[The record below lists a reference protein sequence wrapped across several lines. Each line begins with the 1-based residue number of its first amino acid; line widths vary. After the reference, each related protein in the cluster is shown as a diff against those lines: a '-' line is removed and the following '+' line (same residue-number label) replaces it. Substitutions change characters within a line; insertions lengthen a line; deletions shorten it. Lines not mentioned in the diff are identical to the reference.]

1 MSITN
6 AVPAGAIEI
15 LSDATG
21 APHFK
26 RADLGRFLGLVDV
39 KATYRDTS
47 TVSRKLLSN
56 GVISPH
62 PSQRQNDHDAFVSL
76 DAALEIVVRSRKP
89 KAVKLVKWLTR
100 KGVEKVTQDH
110 QKAIEKKQREI
121 DERDMQIAL
130 LDDDLTES
138 QEHARQI
145 EYNNT
150 GLQGEIRAKDQEI
163 ARREIELAQ
172 VRERHVDRCRDPGKD
187 NVIVIFRKHTTDE
200 DDEHFEY
207 PYYISRI
214 QRRAISIK
222 RRWLLDQFL
231 DSEEIVVIDNPNSV
245 HAFNRLE
252 EEGHVERYGCHFKLV
267 DLTREDLYD
276 LGVPAIQA

>member
-231 DSEEIVVIDNPNSV
+231 DSEEIVVIDNSNSV